1 MSDMFFWIRKD
12 LADFYEAVKLLS
24 DSINHSQIDW
34 RDEKYRELS
43 EKIQV
48 VAVSSAQVVQ
58 AGTDCEVALKAFER
72 VAQEE

>member
-48 VAVSSAQVVQ
+48 VA
-58 AGTDCEVALKAFER
+58 DLLHRLYRRER
-72 VAQEE
+72 IAKLH